1 MSNSI
6 TQNDYDSVD
15 ISSSISVFFKRFH
28 VASILKSSNV
38 RKIRNLSSKDS
49 GVHVHFDIQR
59 KIHVHGSSD
68 ESIRSCSL

>member
-38 RKIRNLSSKDS
+38 RKNKEPL
-49 GVHVHFDIQR
+49 Q
-59 KIHVHGSSD
+59 
-68 ESIRSCSL
+68 